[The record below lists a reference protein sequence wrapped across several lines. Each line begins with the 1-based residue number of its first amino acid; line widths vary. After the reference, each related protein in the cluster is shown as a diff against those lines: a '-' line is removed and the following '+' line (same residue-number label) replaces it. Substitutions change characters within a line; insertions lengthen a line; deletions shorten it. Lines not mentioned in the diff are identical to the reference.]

1 MADSTQV
8 DSTLA
13 KILGRWEQ
21 EEGGKGEQKEESLA
35 KEPVMDITEQMQKIT
50 QEKLANFSLKKVEQ
64 TEEQLAMKAAILQG
78 YSEVAD
84 GDSDCESDSGD
95 TGGALAANTNAESVA
110 KEAAEARERQQ
121 QAAKDKKDKDKADR
135 ANQKAA
141 QEERKKKAQEKA
153 AKGG

>member
-1 MADSTQV
+1 
-8 DSTLA
+8 
-13 KILGRWEQ
+13 
-21 EEGGKGEQKEESLA
+21 
-35 KEPVMDITEQMQKIT
+35 MDITEQMQKIT
-50 QEKLANFSLKKVEQ
+50 QEKLANFSLKKV
-64 TEEQLAMKAAILQG
+64 EQLAMKAAILQG

-95 TGGALAANTNAESVA
+95 TGGGLAANTNAESVA

-153 AKGG
+153 AKGERKSGR